1 MVKGK
6 ISNTGPKTQ
15 QLRYKMNTEKFVKEH
30 IYVKLTVHEISKHSM

>member
-15 QLRYKMNTEKFVKEH
+15 QLRYKNEH
-30 IYVKLTVHEISKHSM
+30 REVRKGTHLC